1 MRVLVGD
8 DQQDVL
14 EAARLLLKSDGH
26 TAVIATTPE
35 GILREAR
42 NQFFDVVLVDMN
54 YARDT
59 TSGGEGLSLIEGLR
73 ACGVNAPVV
82 VMTAWGSID
91 LAVEAMRRGAS
102 DFVQK
107 PWDNAR
113 LLDTIHQQAAK
124 GRLERSDME
133 IARSVQQKLQGRSTQ
148 SYYAGYCLPV
158 GDIGGDYYDF
168 LELEGGALG
177 IALADVSG
185 KGISAALLM
194 AHLQAAL
201 RSRADIL
208 DDPAALVQSINRV
221 FWESSPTEQYATLF
235 YGVYEPQTRT
245 LTYVNA
251 GHGEPIL
258 MKQSGWQKVEGTG
271 VPVGMFPVWRGE
283 AKRLALSKGDRLAI
297 VSDGIL
303 EAGINT
309 SREFGH
315 EGVVR
320 CLERNRAATADRAAT
335 QLLAEASIS
344 GANDDMTAV
353 VLNVL

>member
-26 TAVIATTPE
+26 TAVVATTPE
-35 GILREAR
+35 AILREAR
-42 NQFFDVVLVDMN
+42 KQAFDVVLVDMN

-73 ACGVNAPVV
+73 ASGVNAPVV

-113 LLDTIHQQAAK
+113 LLDTIQQQAAK
-124 GRLERSDME
+124 ARLERTDIE
-133 IARSVQQKLQGRSTQ
+133 IAKTVQQKLQGRATQ
-148 SYYAGYCLPV
+148 AYYAGRCLPI

-168 LELEGGALG
+168 LELEGGMLG

-201 RSRADIL
+201 RSRADLL
-208 DDPAALVQSINRV
+208 DSPAALVQSINRV
-221 FWESSPTEQYATLF
+221 FWQSSPTEQYATLF
-235 YGVYEPQTRT
+235 YAVYDPQTRT

-251 GHGEPIL
+251 GHGEPVL
-258 MKQSGWQKVEGTG
+258 MKQSGRAKLEGSG
-271 VPVGMFPVWRGE
+271 VPVGLFPIWRGK
-283 AKRLALSKGDRLAI
+283 ATQLTLSRGDRLAI
-297 VSDGIL
+297 VSDGVL
-303 EAGINT
+303 EAGLNT
-309 SREFGH
+309 SREFGY

-320 CLERNRAATADRAAT
+320 CLERNRAANADSAAT
-335 QLLAEASIS
+335 QLLAEASVS
-344 GANDDMTAV
+344 GADDDMTAV
-353 VLNVL
+353 VLDVL